1 MSTIQTRNNT
11 LANNATALHDVL
23 NRQIAGWSVLYTKLH
38 NFHWY
43 VQGLISSHC
52 MPNSRN
58 CTHLATANMDEVA
71 ERLLAIGGRPVAT
84 MGEQLRLSPIEEAQ
98 GQLSAERMV
107 DLVVADHT
115 MVEVIRQ
122 GIHEAG
128 EAEDNATE
136 DMLIGFTA
144 ALDKE
149 VWMLTHFWANKQ
161 SYPSS

>member
-1 MSTIQTRNNT
+1 MSTIQTSMNT
-11 LANNATALHDVL
+11 IANHTEALQEVL

-38 NFHWY
+38 HFHWY
-43 VQGLISSHC
+43 VQGPHFFTLHAKFEELY
-52 MPNSRN
+52 N
-58 CTHLATANMDEVA
+58 LATSNMDEVA

-84 MGEQLRLSPIEEAQ
+84 MSEQLRLSPIDEAQ

-107 DLVVADHT
+107 ESVVADLRT
-115 MVEVIRQ
+115 MVEVIKQ
-122 GIHEAG
+122 GIHAAG

-149 VWMLTHFWANKQ
+149 IWMLNAFLGK
-161 SYPSS
+161 

>member
-1 MSTIQTRNNT
+1 
-11 LANNATALHDVL
+11 
-23 NRQIAGWSVLYTKLH
+23 
-38 NFHWY
+38 
-43 VQGLISSHC
+43 
-52 MPNSRN
+52 
-58 CTHLATANMDEVA
+58 MDEVA

-84 MGEQLRLSPIEEAQ
+84 MTEQLRLSPIEEAQ

-107 DLVVADHT
+107 ESVVTDLRT

-149 VWMLTHFWANKQ
+149 VWMLNAFLGK
-161 SYPSS
+161 

>member
-11 LANNATALHDVL
+11 FANNATALQEIL

-43 VQGLISSHC
+43 VQGPHFFTLHAKFEELYI
-52 MPNSRN
+52 
-58 CTHLATANMDEVA
+58 LATANMDEVA

-84 MGEQLRLSPIEEAQ
+84 MTEQLRLSPIEEAQ
-98 GQLSAERMV
+98 GRLSAERMV
-107 DLVVADHT
+107 ESVVADLHT

-149 VWMLTHFWANKQ
+149 VWMLTAFLGK
-161 SYPSS
+161 

>member
-1 MSTIQTRNNT
+1 MQTRNNT
-11 LANNATALHDVL
+11 FANNATALQEVL

-43 VQGLISSHC
+43 VQGPHFFTLHAKFEELY
-52 MPNSRN
+52 N
-58 CTHLATANMDEVA
+58 LATANMDEVA

-84 MGEQLRLSPIEEAQ
+84 MTEQLRLSPIEEAQ
-98 GQLSAERMV
+98 GRLSAERMV
-107 DLVVADHT
+107 ESVVADLHT

-149 VWMLTHFWANKQ
+149 VWMLTAFLGK
-161 SYPSS
+161 

>member
-11 LANNATALHDVL
+11 FANNATALQEVL

-43 VQGLISSHC
+43 VQGPHFFTLHAKFEELY
-52 MPNSRN
+52 N
-58 CTHLATANMDEVA
+58 LATANMDEVA

-107 DLVVADHT
+107 ESVVADLHT

-149 VWMLTHFWANKQ
+149 VWMLTAFLGK
-161 SYPSS
+161 

>member
-11 LANNATALHDVL
+11 FANNATALQEVL
-23 NRQIAGWSVLYTKLH
+23 NRQIAGWSVMYTKLH
-38 NFHWY
+38 HFHWY
-43 VQGLISSHC
+43 VQGPHFFTLHAKFEELY
-52 MPNSRN
+52 N
-58 CTHLATANMDEVA
+58 LATANMDEVA

-84 MGEQLRLSPIEEAQ
+84 MTEQLRLSPIEEAQ

-107 DLVVADHT
+107 ESVVTDLLT

-149 VWMLTHFWANKQ
+149 VWMLNAFLGK
-161 SYPSS
+161 

>member
-11 LANNATALHDVL
+11 FANNATALQEVL

-43 VQGLISSHC
+43 VQGPHFFTLHAKFEELY
-52 MPNSRN
+52 N
-58 CTHLATANMDEVA
+58 LATANMDEVA

-84 MGEQLRLSPIEEAQ
+84 MTEQLRLSPIEEAQ

-107 DLVVADHT
+107 ESVVADLHT
-115 MVEVIRQ
+115 MVKVIRQ

-149 VWMLTHFWANKQ
+149 VWMLTAFLGK
-161 SYPSS
+161 

>member
-11 LANNATALHDVL
+11 FANNATALQEVL

-43 VQGLISSHC
+43 VQGPHFFTLHAKFEELY
-52 MPNSRN
+52 N
-58 CTHLATANMDEVA
+58 LATANMDEVA

-107 DLVVADHT
+107 ESVITDLRT

-149 VWMLTHFWANKQ
+149 VWMLNAFLGK
-161 SYPSS
+161 

>member
-11 LANNATALHDVL
+11 FANNATALQEVL

-43 VQGLISSHC
+43 VQGPHFFTLHAKFEELY
-52 MPNSRN
+52 N
-58 CTHLATANMDEVA
+58 LATANMDEVA

-84 MGEQLRLSPIEEAQ
+84 MAEQLRLSPIEEAQ

-107 DLVVADHT
+107 ESVVADLRT
-115 MVEVIRQ
+115 MVEVTHQ

-136 DMLIGFTA
+136 DMLIGFTS

-149 VWMLTHFWANKQ
+149 LWMLNAFLGK
-161 SYPSS
+161 

>member
-11 LANNATALHDVL
+11 FANHATELQDVL

-38 NFHWY
+38 HFHWY
-43 VQGLISSHC
+43 VKGPHFFTLHAKFEELYN
-52 MPNSRN
+52 M
-58 CTHLATANMDEVA
+58 ATANMDEAA

-84 MGEQLRLSPIEEAQ
+84 MAEQLRLSPVEEAQ
-98 GQLSAERMV
+98 GQLSAEKMV
-107 DLVVADHT
+107 ETVVADLQA
-115 MVEVIRQ
+115 MVGVINQ
-122 GIHEAG
+122 GIQAAG

-149 VWMLTHFWANKQ
+149 VWMLNAFLGK
-161 SYPSS
+161 

>member
-11 LANNATALHDVL
+11 FANNATALQDVL

-38 NFHWY
+38 SFHWY
-43 VQGLISSHC
+43 VQGPHFFTLHAKFEELY
-52 MPNSRN
+52 N
-58 CTHLATANMDEVA
+58 LATANMDEVA

-107 DLVVADHT
+107 ESVVADLHT

-149 VWMLTHFWANKQ
+149 VWMLNAFLGK
-161 SYPSS
+161 

>member
-11 LANNATALHDVL
+11 FANNATALQEVL

-43 VQGLISSHC
+43 VQGPHFFTLHAKFEELY
-52 MPNSRN
+52 N
-58 CTHLATANMDEVA
+58 LATANMDEVA

-107 DLVVADHT
+107 ESVITDLRT
-115 MVEVIRQ
+115 MVEVIHQ

-149 VWMLTHFWANKQ
+149 VWMLNAFLGK
-161 SYPSS
+161 

>member
-1 MSTIQTRNNT
+1 MSTIQTSMNT
-11 LANNATALHDVL
+11 ISNHTAALQEVL

-38 NFHWY
+38 HFHWY
-43 VQGLISSHC
+43 VQGPHFFTLHAKFEELY
-52 MPNSRN
+52 N
-58 CTHLATANMDEVA
+58 LATANMDEVA

-84 MGEQLRLSPIEEAQ
+84 MSEQLRLSPVDEAQ

-107 DLVVADHT
+107 ESVVSDLRT
-115 MVEVIRQ
+115 MVEVIEQ
-122 GIHEAG
+122 GIHAAG

-149 VWMLTHFWANKQ
+149 IWMLNAFLGK
-161 SYPSS
+161 

>member
-11 LANNATALHDVL
+11 FANNATALQEVL

-43 VQGLISSHC
+43 VQGPHFFTLHAKFEELY
-52 MPNSRN
+52 N
-58 CTHLATANMDEVA
+58 LATANMDEVA

-84 MGEQLRLSPIEEAQ
+84 MTEQLRLSPIAEAQ
-98 GQLSAERMV
+98 GRLSAERMV
-107 DLVVADHT
+107 ESVVADLHT

-149 VWMLTHFWANKQ
+149 VWMLTAFLGK
-161 SYPSS
+161 

>member
-11 LANNATALHDVL
+11 FTNNATALQNVL

-43 VQGLISSHC
+43 VQGPHFFTLHAKFEELY
-52 MPNSRN
+52 N
-58 CTHLATANMDEVA
+58 LATANMDEVA

-84 MGEQLRLSPIEEAQ
+84 MTEQLRLSPIEEAQ

-107 DLVVADHT
+107 ESVVADLHT

-149 VWMLTHFWANKQ
+149 VWMLTAFLGK
-161 SYPSS
+161 

>member
-11 LANNATALHDVL
+11 FANNATALQEVL

-43 VQGLISSHC
+43 VQGPHFFTLHAKFEELY
-52 MPNSRN
+52 N
-58 CTHLATANMDEVA
+58 LATANMDEVA

-107 DLVVADHT
+107 ESVVADLHT

-136 DMLIGFTA
+136 DMLIGFTT

-149 VWMLTHFWANKQ
+149 VWMLNAFLGK
-161 SYPSS
+161 

>member
-11 LANNATALHDVL
+11 FANNATALQEVL

-43 VQGLISSHC
+43 VQGPHFFTLHAKFEELY
-52 MPNSRN
+52 N
-58 CTHLATANMDEVA
+58 LATANMDEVA

-84 MGEQLRLSPIEEAQ
+84 MTEQLRLSPIEEAQ
-98 GQLSAERMV
+98 GRLSAERMV
-107 DLVVADHT
+107 ESVVADLHT

-149 VWMLTHFWANKQ
+149 VWMLTAFLGK
-161 SYPSS
+161 

>member
-1 MSTIQTRNNT
+1 MQTRNNT
-11 LANNATALHDVL
+11 FANNATALQEVL

-43 VQGLISSHC
+43 VQGPHFFTLHAKFEELY
-52 MPNSRN
+52 N
-58 CTHLATANMDEVA
+58 LATANMDEVA

-84 MGEQLRLSPIEEAQ
+84 MTEQLRLSPIEEAQ

-107 DLVVADHT
+107 ESVVADLHT

-149 VWMLTHFWANKQ
+149 VWMLTAFLGK
-161 SYPSS
+161 

>member
-11 LANNATALHDVL
+11 FANNATALQDVL

-43 VQGLISSHC
+43 VQGPHFFTLHAKFEELY
-52 MPNSRN
+52 N
-58 CTHLATANMDEVA
+58 LATANMDEVA

-107 DLVVADHT
+107 ESVVADLHT
-115 MVEVIRQ
+115 MVKVIRQ

-144 ALDKE
+144 VLDKE
-149 VWMLTHFWANKQ
+149 VWMLNAFLGK
-161 SYPSS
+161 

>member
-11 LANNATALHDVL
+11 FTNNATALQEVL

-43 VQGLISSHC
+43 VQGPHFFTLHAKFEELY
-52 MPNSRN
+52 N
-58 CTHLATANMDEVA
+58 LATANMDEVA

-107 DLVVADHT
+107 ESVVADLHT
-115 MVEVIRQ
+115 MVKVIRQ

-149 VWMLTHFWANKQ
+149 IWMLNAFLGK
-161 SYPSS
+161 

>member
-11 LANNATALHDVL
+11 FANNATALQEVL

-43 VQGLISSHC
+43 VQGPHFFTLHAKFEELY
-52 MPNSRN
+52 N
-58 CTHLATANMDEVA
+58 LATANMDEVA

-84 MGEQLRLSPIEEAQ
+84 MTEQLRLSPIEEAQ

-107 DLVVADHT
+107 ESVVADLHT

-149 VWMLTHFWANKQ
+149 VWMLTAFLGK
-161 SYPSS
+161 

>member
-11 LANNATALHDVL
+11 FANSATALQEVL

-43 VQGLISSHC
+43 VQGPHFFTLHAKFEELY
-52 MPNSRN
+52 N
-58 CTHLATANMDEVA
+58 LATANMDEVA

-107 DLVVADHT
+107 ESVVDDLRT

-149 VWMLTHFWANKQ
+149 VWMLNAFLGK
-161 SYPSS
+161 